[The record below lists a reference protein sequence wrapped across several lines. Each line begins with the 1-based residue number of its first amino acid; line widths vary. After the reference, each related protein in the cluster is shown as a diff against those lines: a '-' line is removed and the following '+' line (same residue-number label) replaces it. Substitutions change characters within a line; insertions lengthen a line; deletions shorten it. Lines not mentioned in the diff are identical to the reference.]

1 MAVDIITY
9 LAYGVGVSI
18 VVVLLW
24 VIVSSLMAQA
34 HRERLDNAELSL
46 DRQEVIHGMNM
57 GDKYFEFMQERAI
70 SEDMK
75 QSRETSFLH
84 NTMLI
89 NQDFEHNME
98 TKWFN
103 LYRMQVMNEIQNDNK
118 MTDAFVRAMQIFG
131 VSVIAN
137 LIQNGLSQADILS
150 LINQGATVN
159 DLKEL
164 IQLANEEN
172 GGNTELLKFAID
184 ALKEANKPVTPQDL
198 IDAVKALKQAGVSVE
213 GTETQSK

>member
-1 MAVDIITY
+1 MVDIITY
-9 LAYGVGVSI
+9 LAYGVGLGI
-18 VVVLLW
+18 FFILLW
-24 VIVSSLMAQA
+24 VIISNLMAQT
-34 HRERLDNAELSL
+34 HRERMDNTELSL
-46 DRQEVIHGMNM
+46 DRMEVVHDMNM

-98 TKWFN
+98 NKWFN
-103 LYRMQVMNEIQNDNK
+103 LYRMQVMNQIQNDNK

-131 VSVIAN
+131 ISIIAN
-137 LIQNGLSQADILS
+137 LINAGLSQADVLS

-159 DLKEL
+159 NLKEL
-164 IQLANEEN
+164 IQLAEDNS
-172 GGNTELLKFAID
+172 GGNTDLVKFALES
-184 ALKEANKPVTPQDL
+184 LKEANKPFTVNDL

-213 GTETQSK
+213 GTQAQAK

>member
-1 MAVDIITY
+1 MVDIITY
-9 LAYGVGVSI
+9 LAYGAGVGI
-18 VVVLLW
+18 FLILLW
-24 VIVSSLMAQA
+24 VVISNLMSQN
-34 HRERLDNAELSL
+34 HRENMDNAELSL
-46 DRQEVIHGMNM
+46 DRMEVMHDINM

-98 TKWFN
+98 NKWFN
-103 LYRMQVMNEIQNDNK
+103 LYRMQVMNQIQNDNK

-131 VSVIAN
+131 VSIIAN
-137 LIQNGLSQADILS
+137 LINAGLSQADVLS
-150 LINQGATVN
+150 LINQGATVDN
-159 DLKEL
+159 LKEL
-164 IQLANEEN
+164 IQLAEDN
-172 GGNTELLKFAID
+172 GGMNTDLVKFALES
-184 ALKEANKPVTPQDL
+184 LKEANKPFTVNDL

-213 GTETQSK
+213 GTQAQAK